1 MKLGDMKQYLDMLLE
16 SFSSVLNLDMT
27 VLNAK
32 PFERIAWTGS
42 YWQSDIMAYD
52 EKGNVTTRWKNSYTY
67 RVIQSGEPMIVEN
80 TEEYI
85 NNWSKLSDYSGSAY
99 YSLILYPILGEQEIE
114 GVIVISSF
122 DEIQQKTL
130 LTRKKQLLK
139 YLGILSDLISSKLK
153 ELAAYEQ
160 ERIISEQLHSV
171 ISTIQD
177 GIILFSKDDK
187 ILQINSYA
195 ENALHFEEEEIR
207 NRLLMDVVNCARE
220 ARHEDN
226 RQPRTTEIH
235 RTISEIQYSLQITT
249 YPVDDGNDTV
259 LCVVCPFSKIQNC
272 ITQNDDNSHAD
283 REIIFFSQKMSDL
296 VRQTEI
302 IAKNSFS
309 VLIAG
314 ESGTGK
320 ELFARRIHFHSSR
333 KDQPFVYVNCAA
345 IPETLLESELFGYA
359 DGAFTGARKG
369 GKIGKFLLANHGTL
383 FLDEIGEMPLF
394 LQAKLLRVLGERK
407 VDVVGGSAPVD
418 IDVRIIAATNR
429 NLEEMIHTKE
439 FRADLYY
446 RLCAISVNIPPLRE
460 RKEDIYIL
468 SRYFI
473 SKYNTILQKEVRG
486 ISDSAFLQM
495 QEYDW
500 PGNVRELEN
509 CIEYMMTF
517 ESGAYLSESS
527 IPSRIIKNLS
537 ARQNFHLCVG
547 EKICCD
553 SGKREIFGRSLKEI
567 LEEKEREVLEEYAAR
582 YGGHP
587 SKKEVGEICN
597 QLGIGISSYYR
608 KLKQK

>member
-1 MKLGDMKQYLDMLLE
+1 
-16 SFSSVLNLDMT
+16 
-27 VLNAK
+27 
-32 PFERIAWTGS
+32 
-42 YWQSDIMAYD
+42 
-52 EKGNVTTRWKNSYTY
+52 
-67 RVIQSGEPMIVEN
+67 MIVEN

-85 NNWSKLSDYSGSAY
+85 NNWSKLNDYSGSVY
-99 YSLILYPILGEQEIE
+99 YSLILYPIFGEREIE

-153 ELAAYEQ
+153 ESVAYEQ
-160 ERIISEQLHSV
+160 ERMISEQLHSV

-177 GIILFSKDDK
+177 GIILFSKDNK
-187 ILQINSYA
+187 VLQINSYA
-195 ENALHFEEEEIR
+195 ERALHFEEEEVK
-207 NRLLMDVVNCARE
+207 NHLLAEVVNCVGE
-220 ARHEDN
+220 ARCSDS
-226 RQPRTTEIH
+226 RQAHTEEIH
-235 RTISEIQYSLQITT
+235 RTINDIQYSLQITT
-249 YPVDDGNDTV
+249 YPVNDGNDTV
-259 LCVVCPFSKIQNC
+259 LCVLCPFSKIQNC

-283 REIIFFSQKMSDL
+283 REIIFSSQKMSDL
-296 VRQTEI
+296 VRRTEI
-302 IAKNSFS
+302 ISKNSFS

-333 KDQPFVYVNCAA
+333 KDQPFVSVNCAA

-359 DGAFTGARKG
+359 DGAFTGARRG

-429 NLEEMIHTKE
+429 NLEEMIQTKE

-473 SKYNTILQKEVRG
+473 SKYNTILQKKIRG
-486 ISDSAFLQM
+486 ISDSAFLRM
-495 QEYDW
+495 QEYGW

-517 ESGAYLSESS
+517 ESGAYLSEHS
-527 IPSRIIKNLS
+527 IPSRIIKSLTAGLEIQS
-537 ARQNFHLCVG
+537 CTSDTMLVDSKRQ
-547 EKICCD
+547 
-553 SGKREIFGRSLKEI
+553 EIFGRSLKEI
-567 LEEKEREVLEEYAAR
+567 LEEREQEVLQEYAAQ

-587 SKKEVGEICN
+587 SKKEVGEICS

>member
-1 MKLGDMKQYLDMLLE
+1 MKLGDMKQYLNMLLE

-27 VLNAK
+27 VLNAR

-85 NNWSKLSDYSGSAY
+85 NNWSKLNDYSGSAY
-99 YSLILYPILGEQEIE
+99 YSLILYPIFGELEIE

-153 ELAAYEQ
+153 ESAAYEQ
-160 ERIISEQLHSV
+160 ERIVSEQLHSV

-177 GIILFSKDDK
+177 GIILFSKDNK

-195 ENALHFEEEEIR
+195 QSALHFEEEEVK
-207 NRLLMDVVNCARE
+207 NHLLAEVVNRVRE
-220 ARHEDN
+220 ARCSGS
-226 RQPRTTEIH
+226 RQAHTAEIH
-235 RTISEIQYSLQITT
+235 RTINDIQYSLQITT

-259 LCVVCPFSKIQNC
+259 LCVLCPFSKIQNC
-272 ITQNDDNSHAD
+272 ITQNDDTSHAD
-283 REIIFFSQKMSDL
+283 GEIIFSSQKMSDL
-296 VRQTEI
+296 VRRTEI
-302 IAKNSFS
+302 ISKNSFS

-320 ELFARRIHFHSSR
+320 ELFARRIHFHSGR
-333 KDQPFVYVNCAA
+333 KDQPFVSVNCAA

-407 VDVVGGSAPVD
+407 VDIVGGSSPVD

-429 NLEEMIHTKE
+429 NLEEMIQTKE

-473 SKYNTILQKEVRG
+473 SKYNGILQKNIRG
-486 ISDSAFLQM
+486 ISDSAFLRM
-495 QEYDW
+495 QEYSW

-517 ESGAYLSESS
+517 EPGAYLSASS
-527 IPSRIIKNLS
+527 IPGRIVKSLNARPDIPSCADDKRFCGS
-537 ARQNFHLCVG
+537 AGQEV
-547 EKICCD
+547 
-553 SGKREIFGRSLKEI
+553 FGRPLKEI
-567 LEEKEREVLEEYAAR
+567 LEEKEREVLQAYAAQ
-582 YGGHP
+582 YGGRP
-587 SKKEVGEICN
+587 SKKEVGEICS